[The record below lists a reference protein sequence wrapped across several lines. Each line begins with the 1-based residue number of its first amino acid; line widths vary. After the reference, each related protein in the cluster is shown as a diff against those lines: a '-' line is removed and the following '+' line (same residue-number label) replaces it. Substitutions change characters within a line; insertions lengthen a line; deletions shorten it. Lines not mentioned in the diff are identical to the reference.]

1 MSVCRH
7 EFPNRAQEFLQY
19 MSIIRHAAQCHR
31 GLGWCIYDFRFRWK
45 AELNISLN
53 WSEIDQQLWL
63 IIFTIPSAVH
73 REEYRLFP
81 MDSKSTLPSGPSEG
95 TFATTSIGLASVNE
109 TRVDSAIFVTG
120 AMAHRQEI
128 SVQSLKGREQTKS
141 IYPTANAISTDLSA
155 DVLTYLTP
163 TPIVV
168 TKLEDTLAG
177 HQHTWFVSQ
186 LCDNLRYGP
195 ELDWRESERLDFQ
208 KNCLLPLPIQALS
221 LQIWK
226 TRSPLATWLVHS
238 IPHRFLI
245 FKSPQLV

>member
-1 MSVCRH
+1 MLTLENSVIKVKRATQPATNVTEIELWTTVFTTYMSVCRH

-109 TRVDSAIFVTG
+109 TRVDSATFNRCDG
-120 AMAHRQEI
+120 AHAGNQCPIVQRPRTDE
-128 SVQSLKGREQTKS
+128 VQSS
-141 IYPTANAISTDLSA
+141 N
-155 DVLTYLTP
+155 
-163 TPIVV
+163 
-168 TKLEDTLAG
+168 
-177 HQHTWFVSQ
+177 SQ
-186 LCDNLRYGP
+186 RNFDRAK
-195 ELDWRESERLDFQ
+195 R
-208 KNCLLPLPIQALS
+208 
-221 LQIWK
+221 
-226 TRSPLATWLVHS
+226 
-238 IPHRFLI
+238 
-245 FKSPQLV
+245 

>member
-1 MSVCRH
+1 MSVFTH
-7 EFPNRAQEFLQY
+7 EFPNHAQEFLQY
-19 MSIIRHAAQCHR
+19 MSIIRHAPQCDR
-31 GLGWCIYDFRFRWK
+31 GLGWFIYDIMFRRK
-45 AELNISLN
+45 AALN
-53 WSEIDQQLWL
+53 ER
-63 IIFTIPSAVH
+63 A
-73 REEYRLFP
+73 
-81 MDSKSTLPSGPSEG
+81 
-95 TFATTSIGLASVNE
+95 FATTSIELAPVNE